1 MKLNWNKKSL
11 ARTHSPEA
19 KAKRKKSMT
28 RVMEAKRKERGA
40 WFCQNSNCGTK
51 HYQNESKYVICQKCF
66 NKLKGR

>member
-40 WFCQNSNCGTK
+40 WFCQVCGK
-51 HYQNESKYVICQKCF
+51 KYYNNDLKFIVGEECYK
-66 NKLKGR
+66 KLKEI